1 MKKPV
6 RYLIII
12 TLLVLAAACLTM
24 VISPTFGRQV
34 PFNEWAWKHH
44 PVQKVRY
51 YMSDSILEWLNKEK
65 PSREAVMDKLGDGK
79 LDEISP
85 SSNSDQLIYW
95 LMSKGFLGVYALA
108 IDFNADGSFQ
118 EATILCQD

>member
-6 RYLIII
+6 TFIVI
-12 TLLVLAAACLTM
+12 TLLLFAAACLTV

-51 YMSDSILEWLNKEK
+51 YMSDSILEWLNEEQ
-65 PSREAVMDKLGDGK
+65 PSREVVL
-79 LDEISP
+79 
-85 SSNSDQLIYW
+85 DQLGEEYSDEFFSSSDDNLLTYW
-95 LMSKGFLGVYALA
+95 LKNDGFIGIYLLG
-108 IDFNADGSFQ
+108 IDFNADGSFK
-118 EATILCQD
+118 EASILNPD

>member
-6 RYLIII
+6 RYLII
-12 TLLVLAAACLTM
+12 TFLVLAVACLTM
-24 VISPTFGRQV
+24 VISPTLGRQV

>member
-6 RYLIII
+6 RYLII
-12 TLLVLAAACLTM
+12 TFLVLAAACLTM

-44 PVQKVRY
+44 PVQKFRY

-79 LDEISP
+79 FDEISP

-118 EATILCQD
+118 EATILCID

>member
-1 MKKPV
+1 
-6 RYLIII
+6 
-12 TLLVLAAACLTM
+12 
-24 VISPTFGRQV
+24 
-34 PFNEWAWKHH
+34 
-44 PVQKVRY
+44 
-51 YMSDSILEWLNKEK
+51 MSDSILEWLNKEK

-108 IDFNADGSFQ
+108 IDFNADGSFK

>member
-6 RYLIII
+6 RYLII
-12 TLLVLAAACLTM
+12 TLLVLASACLTM

-34 PFNEWAWKHH
+34 PFNEWAWQHH

-79 LDEISP
+79 LNEISP

-108 IDFNADGSFQ
+108 INFNADSSFQ
-118 EATILCQD
+118 EATILCID

>member
-6 RYLIII
+6 RYLII
-12 TLLVLAAACLTM
+12 TFLVLAVACLTM

-65 PSREAVMDKLGDGK
+65 PSREAVMDKLGDGIF
-79 LDEISP
+79 DEISP

-108 IDFNADGSFQ
+108 IDFNADGSFK

>member
-6 RYLIII
+6 RYLII
-12 TLLVLAAACLTM
+12 TFLVLAAACLTM

-95 LMSKGFLGVYALA
+95 LMSKGFLDVYALA

>member
-6 RYLIII
+6 RYLLII

-44 PVQKVRY
+44 PVQNVRY

>member
-6 RYLIII
+6 RYLII
-12 TLLVLAAACLTM
+12 TFLVLAAACLTM

-51 YMSDSILEWLNKEK
+51 YMSDLILEWLNKEK

-79 LDEISP
+79 LDEIFP

-118 EATILCQD
+118 EATILCID

>member
-6 RYLIII
+6 RYLII
-12 TLLVLAAACLTM
+12 TFLVLAAACLTM

-65 PSREAVMDKLGDGK
+65 PSRAAVMDKLGDGK

-118 EATILCQD
+118 EATILCID

>member
-6 RYLIII
+6 RYLII
-12 TLLVLAAACLTM
+12 TLLILAVACLTM

-65 PSREAVMDKLGDGK
+65 PSREVVLDKLGNEEF
-79 LDEISP
+79 DELFP
-85 SSNSDQLIYW
+85 TSNSDNLIYR
-95 LMSKGFLGVYALA
+95 LMSTGFMRVYALR

-118 EATILCQD
+118 EATILCID

>member
-6 RYLIII
+6 RYLII
-12 TLLVLAAACLTM
+12 TFLVLAVACLSM

-95 LMSKGFLGVYALA
+95 LMSKGFLGVYSLA

>member
-118 EATILCQD
+118 EATILCID

>member
-6 RYLIII
+6 RYLII
-12 TLLVLAAACLTM
+12 TFLVLAAACLTM

-65 PSREAVMDKLGDGK
+65 PSREAVMDKLGDGTF
-79 LDEISP
+79 DEISP

-108 IDFNADGSFQ
+108 IDFNADGSFK
-118 EATILCQD
+118 EATILCID

>member
-6 RYLIII
+6 RYLII
-12 TLLVLAAACLTM
+12 TLLVLAVACLTM

-34 PFNEWAWKHH
+34 PFNEWTWKHH

-85 SSNSDQLIYW
+85 SSNSYQLIYW

-118 EATILCQD
+118 EATILCID

>member
-6 RYLIII
+6 RYLII
-12 TLLVLAAACLTM
+12 TFLVLAAACLTM

-34 PFNEWAWKHH
+34 PFNEWAWKHQ

-118 EATILCQD
+118 EATILCID

>member
-12 TLLVLAAACLTM
+12 ALLVLAAACLTM

-95 LMSKGFLGVYALA
+95 LMSKGFLGVYALV

>member
-6 RYLIII
+6 RYLII
-12 TLLVLAAACLTM
+12 TLLVLAVACLTM

-51 YMSDSILEWLNKEK
+51 YMSDSILEWLNTEK
-65 PSREAVMDKLGDGK
+65 PSREVVLDKLGK
-79 LDEISP
+79 EEFDEVFS
-85 SSNSDQLIYW
+85 SSNGDHLTYW
-95 LMSKGFLGVYALA
+95 LRSQGFLSIYTLE
-108 IDFNADGSFQ
+108 IDFNADGSFN
-118 EATILCQD
+118 EASILNPD